1 MLPLRQLGK
10 GAMIFCKRNSSTI
23 LSVLALAG
31 VGAVGYF
38 GYKAGE
44 NVAYDLAE
52 EYERNGDFD
61 KKTKAKIVVKNMAPV
76 VAAGAVTWACI
87 ISSHVIDIRKM
98 KAMAASYALLAESAE
113 VYRHKVIER
122 FGEHKH
128 DEVLGDIAQ
137 ERFEGLS
144 DEQKS
149 LAIDTGHGVYLCLD
163 DVTKQT
169 FLSSAEWILAQ
180 KSRADRYVV
189 EGEDFISIGEW
200 CSMLGIKEPISPLCN
215 MGWPASVG
223 IPLVVPIPSCT
234 QNNGEPGYDLQYEME
249 PMTREDADIWN
260 ANHYISSAEGYY

>member
-1 MLPLRQLGK
+1 MVPLK
-10 GAMIFCKRNSSTI
+10 VIFKTGVTFCRKNASTI
-23 LSVLALAG
+23 LSGLALAG
-31 VGAVGYF
+31 VVYGEYLA
-38 GYKAGE
+38 YKAGE

-52 EYERNGDFD
+52 EYETNGDFD
-61 KKTKAKIVVKNMAPV
+61 KKTKAKIVVKRVAPV
-76 VAAGAVTWACI
+76 AAVGGLTMAAI
-87 ISSHVIDIRKM
+87 ISSHIIDIRKM

-122 FGEHKH
+122 IGEHKH
-128 DEVLGDIAQ
+128 DEVLGDIAKD
-137 ERFEGLS
+137 RFEGLS